1 VLSLKNDDHFVVELV
16 INFVCLG
23 RCKRYLVYVYNNA
36 LLHNLQLALVEYLG
50 QDSKQRIVVKIQLQ
64 REYDPLN

>member
-1 VLSLKNDDHFVVELV
+1 MMTILAVELV

-64 REYDPLN
+64 